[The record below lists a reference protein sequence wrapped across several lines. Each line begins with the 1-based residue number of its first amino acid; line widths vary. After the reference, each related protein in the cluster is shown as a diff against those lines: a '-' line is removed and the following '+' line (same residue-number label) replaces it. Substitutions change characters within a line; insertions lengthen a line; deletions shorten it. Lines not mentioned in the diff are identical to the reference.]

1 MYIIEFG
8 SVQVEIENPIV
19 LGSGDY
25 FGETGLISNAER
37 NATISLLEESKLLRL
52 SKDSLE
58 ELIEEYPSLFED
70 LKTSASSRTG

>member
-8 SVQVEIENPIV
+8 SVEVEIENSVI
-19 LGSGDY
+19 LGSGEY
-25 FGETGLISNAER
+25 FGETGLVSEEKR
-37 NATISLLEESKLLRL
+37 NATISVVEEAKLLKL
-52 SKDSLE
+52 SKDSLN